1 MSIVSG
7 SSDVNTEDDGRLNSE
22 GGASP
27 YNGRERPVNS
37 AVVVNT
43 VSDSSYVNTEDDRR
57 LNSGGGASPDNGRG
71 RPVNSVVVVN
81 TVSGSSYVRITGV
94 CTMTVENAR
103 TVVVE
108 GV

>member
-1 MSIVSG
+1 MNVAVNIVNSSSCVNSEDGGRFYSESGDCPYDGQWKRTVSIVSG
-7 SSDVNTEDDGRLNSE
+7 SSYVNTEDDGRLNSE
-22 GGASP
+22 
-27 YNGRERPVNS
+27 
-37 AVVVNT
+37 
-43 VSDSSYVNTEDDRR
+43 
-57 LNSGGGASPDNGRG
+57 GGASPDNGRG

>member
-27 YNGRERPVNS
+27 DNGRE
-37 AVVVNT
+37 
-43 VSDSSYVNTEDDRR
+43 
-57 LNSGGGASPDNGRG
+57 

-94 CTMTVENAR
+94 CTMTVENVR

>member
-7 SSDVNTEDDGRLNSE
+7 SSYVNTEDDGRLNSE

-27 YNGRERPVNS
+27 DNGRETPVNS

-43 VSDSSYVNTEDDRR
+43 VSDSSYV
-57 LNSGGGASPDNGRG
+57 
-71 RPVNSVVVVN
+71 
-81 TVSGSSYVRITGV
+81 RITGV
-94 CTMTVENAR
+94 CTMTVENVR

>member
-1 MSIVSG
+1 MSIVRG
-7 SSDVNTEDDGRLNSE
+7 SSYVNTEDRRLNSE
-22 GGASP
+22 GGAI
-27 YNGRERPVNS
+27 
-37 AVVVNT
+37 
-43 VSDSSYVNTEDDRR
+43 
-57 LNSGGGASPDNGRG
+57 PDNGRG
-71 RPVNSVVVVN
+71 RPVNSAVVVN

>member
-7 SSDVNTEDDGRLNSE
+7 SSYVNTEDDGRLNSE
-22 GGASP
+22 
-27 YNGRERPVNS
+27 
-37 AVVVNT
+37 
-43 VSDSSYVNTEDDRR
+43 
-57 LNSGGGASPDNGRG
+57 GGASPDNGRG

-94 CTMTVENAR
+94 CTMTVENVR